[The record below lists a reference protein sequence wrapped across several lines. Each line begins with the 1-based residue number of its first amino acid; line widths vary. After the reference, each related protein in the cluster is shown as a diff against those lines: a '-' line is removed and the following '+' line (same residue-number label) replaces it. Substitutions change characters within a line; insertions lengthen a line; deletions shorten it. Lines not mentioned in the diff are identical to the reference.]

1 MSSLSSSAIDVSLC
15 VALFE
20 VFAFVV
26 SFLPSDYAD
35 LDLHILSKKV
45 KLQRYDRE
53 SFRGRLVLE
62 FPDLAAVKQEF
73 PFSSWFVRLD
83 GCVFVGADV
92 RADEPGLSTFDLDVA
107 VYQICSA
114 SSERLDLTSLED
126 HSRFDTV
133 EDLVVMT
140 RATVHRD

>member
-1 MSSLSSSAIDVSLC
+1 MSALPSGAIDVSLC

-20 VFAFVV
+20 VFALVV
-26 SFLPSDYAD
+26 SFLPSNYAD

-45 KLQRYDRE
+45 KLKRHDRE
-53 SFRGRLVLE
+53 SFRGGLVVE

-92 RADEPGLSTFDLDVA
+92 RADEPGLLTLDLDVT

-114 SSERLDLTSLED
+114 SS
-126 HSRFDTV
+126 
-133 EDLVVMT
+133 
-140 RATVHRD
+140 